1 MGRQRE
7 VQMRCWWDAGGRG
20 AAVTPALNSLHSYLP
35 QVEPCCC
42 AVRVAVPWCALL
54 MLLLSPQTCSKAQR
68 SALPCLRGAASRFL
82 ARAQS
87 CSISLLSP
95 TLHLFVEILVL
106 QRLMKLR
113 KGGVFRY

>member
-54 MLLLSPQTCSKAQR
+54 MLLLSPQTCSKAQTEICA
-68 SALPCLRGAASRFL
+68 ALPVWGCLQIPC
-82 ARAQS
+82 QS
-87 CSISLLSP
+87 PELQHQS
-95 TLHLFVEILVL
+95 VEPYFAFIC
-106 QRLMKLR
+106 
-113 KGGVFRY
+113 